1 MVDELLLY
9 HNILL
14 GGVTIVDRAVASLKA
29 IAASEPSRSATGHA
43 DVVPVGAEQVDAL
56 IALAAIVQVVSFVP
70 TVLADRA
77 EASRER
83 LVDATV
89 CRLERWC
96 EALLFQSSFT
106 FGFLNAFCF
115 SGLPG
120 FPFALGLRLVAKD
133 RALRAV
139 FADCIRN
146 S

>member
-14 GGVTIVDRAVASLKA
+14 GGITIIDRAVASLKA

-43 DVVPVGAEQVDAL
+43 NVVPVGAEQVDAL

-96 EALLFQSSFT
+96 EAL
-106 FGFLNAFCF
+106 
-115 SGLPG
+115 
-120 FPFALGLRLVAKD
+120 
-133 RALRAV
+133 
-139 FADCIRN
+139 
-146 S
+146 